1 MSHRR
6 RRTGRHRAP
15 STAGLEDSTPTK
27 ASDADPDAE
36 QSLDAEDSAVEQ
48 QVSEEKV
55 LEESGMVAS
64 PAATPDSD
72 APDAPVLSVSGV
84 VGDASAV
91 PQGLVDARERAASGN
106 LAAAIEAYRGY
117 IVIATRPVEA
127 RLELARLY
135 EAKNEWQLA
144 LEQYEAAR
152 EEEDGLEATLGVAS
166 ALAAIGKFEAAD
178 RELRRAARSHPS
190 SAQVF
195 ATSGTIAFRRGLY
208 TEAEQDLKRAIDL
221 DPENGYAYFYR
232 GESLNQLSR
241 VDEALEMLE
250 RATQL
255 LPALSRAYYVM
266 GILFDKKGRPQEAA
280 AMYRRAREVAAA

>member
-1 MSHRR
+1 M
-6 RRTGRHRAP
+6 
-15 STAGLEDSTPTK
+15 
-27 ASDADPDAE
+27 
-36 QSLDAEDSAVEQ
+36 
-48 QVSEEKV
+48 
-55 LEESGMVAS
+55 EESGMVAS
-64 PAATPDSD
+64 PMETPVSD
-72 APDAPVLSVSGV
+72 APDPPVLSVSGV
-84 VGDASAV
+84 AEGSSEVPAPL
-91 PQGLVDARERAASGN
+91 PQGLVDARERAAAGN
-106 LAAAIEAYRGY
+106 LAGAIEAYRGF
-117 IVIATRPVEA
+117 IVSTTRAAQA

-152 EEEDGLEATLGVAS
+152 EEEDGLDATLGVAA

-195 ATSGTIAFRRGLY
+195 ATSGTIAFRRGRY

-232 GESLNQLSR
+232 GEALNQLSR

>member
-1 MSHRR
+1 MSMR
-6 RRTGRHRAP
+6 GRKSDRQPA
-15 STAGLEDSTPTK
+15 SSAAGLEQNGATEDESRADTSSAD
-27 ASDADPDAE
+27 ASPDDGDPPAVGTAPIAAAHAPAE
-36 QSLDAEDSAVEQ
+36 GTASP
-48 QVSEEKV
+48 V
-55 LEESGMVAS
+55 LEE
-64 PAATPDSD
+64 
-72 APDAPVLSVSGV
+72 
-84 VGDASAV
+84 
-91 PQGLVDARERAASGN
+91 ARERAGAGDI
-106 LAAAIEAYRGY
+106 AAAIEAYRGY
-117 IVIATRPVEA
+117 ILSASDTAQA

-135 EAKNEWQLA
+135 ETKSEWQLA

-152 EEEDGLEATLGVAS
+152 EEADGLEATLGVAAS
-166 ALAAIGKFEAAD
+166 LAALGKFEAAE
-178 RELRRAARSHPS
+178 RELRRAAKSHPS

-255 LPALSRAYYVM
+255 LPSLGRAYYVM

-280 AMYRRAREVAAA
+280 AMYRKAREVAAA